1 MATKD
6 RGKPSTRAGSK
17 SASGRER
24 GKAATG
30 RSQRASQPAEQAR
43 TGESA
48 QSGTAG
54 RGTTPTEEP
63 RRGRARKPT
72 AGEAERAH
80 AAPIAEEHV
89 VTPAAATEAEERE
102 ASLAIAQNMEQGS
115 REEAPEGPPAAAGRG
130 AQRDRHRTA
139 HANALGLLIERQ
151 FADPGSPCHSY
162 SDLERRSGIS
172 REALSRYVTSRVDR
186 RRSPTIDT
194 LVAIADALHV
204 SLEGVARAAAASVK
218 GITPLPDE
226 VQRVREEALTS
237 LVAGLSD
244 GQFNAV
250 VELLRQLGP
259 WRGTVG

>member
-1 MATKD
+1 MAMKD

-17 SASGRER
+17 SATGREH
-24 GKAATG
+24 GKAASD
-30 RSQRASQPAEQAR
+30 RSRRASQRAEQGR

-48 QSGTAG
+48 QLGTAG
-54 RGTTPTEEP
+54 SATTPTEES

-72 AGEAERAH
+72 AGAAERAH

-89 VTPAAATEAEERE
+89 MMPAAATETERE
-102 ASLAIAQNMEQGS
+102 ASPDIAQDMEQGS
-115 REEAPEGPPAAAGRG
+115 REETPEGPSAGAGGG
-130 AQRDRHRTA
+130 ARRDRHRTA

-172 REALSRYVTSRVDR
+172 REALSRYVTSRADR

-226 VQRVREEALTS
+226 MQRMREEALSS
-237 LVAGLSD
+237 LVSGLSD

-259 WRGTVG
+259 WRGTVS